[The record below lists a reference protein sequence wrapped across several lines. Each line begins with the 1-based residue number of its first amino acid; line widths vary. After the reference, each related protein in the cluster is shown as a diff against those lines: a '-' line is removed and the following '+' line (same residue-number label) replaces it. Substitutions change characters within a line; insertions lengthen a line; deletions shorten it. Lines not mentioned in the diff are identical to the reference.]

1 MGFVVGREC
10 QQDGMSLAP
19 KQLLAFESYFQVDV
33 RRFPA
38 SSLEA
43 AQPQFGKG
51 AGPGMIKIGLYSEDR
66 TLHTLL
72 SSALGKEFEV
82 QLEADEDG
90 INLLRAAG
98 DCDVV
103 ILDLN
108 SNHDSLQ
115 ERIGCTQRLIATH
128 VPLVIMADD
137 GLRST
142 AFELVRTG
150 AFGYCRRPPSIRD
163 LKTMLSRA
171 FENSSLRQQLQTVQ
185 QQLEEP
191 GSCDH
196 LIGASPQMQRVYQL
210 VHRVTNLN
218 ASVLVT
224 GESGTGKELI
234 ARAIHNLGSRANR
247 PFVAVSCGAIP
258 ETLIEAELFGH
269 EKGAFTGTVGA
280 REGYF
285 EQAADGTLFL
295 DEIGDLSLFT
305 QVKLLRVL
313 QQMEFNRLGSNRL
326 IPLRARLIFATH
338 QDLGKLVAEGKFR
351 QDLFYRINV
360 MRIDSPPLQDRVE
373 DIPLIAHHFL
383 RHYAGVFQKPV
394 DNIEPDALEMLQ
406 GYAWPG
412 NVRELENVIQRA
424 IILAPGCAVRAEDL
438 NLNGHEQEDPGAFD
452 EVVDIA
458 DYQPAGSFERQLR
471 DYKIRLAVAAVRE
484 ASGNKTLAARSLSI
498 SRAYL
503 HRLLRLAETDSEG
516 IYTEPPLRH
525 SGTA

>member
-1 MGFVVGREC
+1 MN
-10 QQDGMSLAP
+10 
-19 KQLLAFESYFQVDV
+19 QV
-33 RRFPA
+33 
-38 SSLEA
+38 
-43 AQPQFGKG
+43 
-51 AGPGMIKIGLYSEDR
+51 MIKIGFYSEDR

-72 SSALGKEFEV
+72 SSALGKDFEV
-82 QLEADEDG
+82 LLQSDEDG
-90 INLLRAAG
+90 MNLLRAAG
-98 DCDVV
+98 DCDVM
-103 ILDLN
+103 ILDLH

-115 ERIGCTQRLIATH
+115 ERIGCTQRLIATK
-128 VPLVIMADD
+128 VPAVIMADD
-137 GLRST
+137 ALRST

-171 FENSSLRQQLQTVQ
+171 YETSTLRQQLQTAQ
-185 QQLEEP
+185 KQLDVP
-191 GSCDH
+191 ANCDQ

-210 VHRVTNLN
+210 IHRVTSLN

-234 ARAIHNLGSRANR
+234 ARAIHNLGSRSGR

-269 EKGAFTGTVGA
+269 EKGAYTGTVGS

-313 QQMEFNRLGSNRL
+313 QQMEFCRLGSTRL

-338 QDLGKLVAEGKFR
+338 QDLAKLVAEGKFR

-360 MRIDSPPLQDRVE
+360 MRIESPALQDHPE
-373 DIPLIAHHFL
+373 DIPLIANHFL
-383 RHYAGVFQKPV
+383 LHYGQLFQKPM
-394 DNIEPDALEMLQ
+394 DNIESDAIALLQ
-406 GYAWPG
+406 SHRWPG
-412 NVRELENVIQRA
+412 NVRELENVMQRA
-424 IILAPGCAVRAEDL
+424 IVLAPGRTVRAEDL
-438 NLNGHEQEDPGAFD
+438 SVSID
-452 EVVDIA
+452 ETDGDITDGDIDDIVDIS
-458 DYQPAGSFERQLR
+458 DYHPAGSFERQIR
-471 DYKIRLAVAAVRE
+471 DYKIKLAVTAVRE
-484 ASGNKTLAARSLSI
+484 NNGNKTLAARSLCI

-503 HRLLRLAETDSEG
+503 HRLIRLAEPDQAADQQ
-516 IYTEPPLRH
+516 PLKDVE
-525 SGTA
+525 TA